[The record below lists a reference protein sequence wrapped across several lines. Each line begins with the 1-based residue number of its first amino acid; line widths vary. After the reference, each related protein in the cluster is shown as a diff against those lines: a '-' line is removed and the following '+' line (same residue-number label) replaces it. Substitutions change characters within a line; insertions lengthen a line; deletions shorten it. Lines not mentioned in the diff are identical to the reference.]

1 ICKSFL
7 KVHLKKLLLNANQQQ
22 HIAELYAE
30 SKNIES
36 VYNLNDLQQQQEAE
50 AKLIALGLDPVS
62 RNALESRWTA
72 QYSVKWS
79 CGTYE
84 QRRILFQCSCGY
96 HVQARQEREA
106 EKGVNQKTENW
117 QRRVPYPF
125 TGCLAHI
132 EVTERIGDK
141 AISRI
146 AGISEHNSSCETAV
160 LERVP
165 PIPLHEHVY
174 EVALEQLQHGASLTA
189 IQETNGKMVK
199 DRAYR
204 GMDTHESRT
213 ANVRYLFLPTDHKSL
228 YRKVSQI
235 LGVDVRLQPQYN
247 VDDWLNPNS
256 PNFKAEIAESV
267 FHYSARAE
275 AGDRFE
281 ICLSTPEMDG
291 CAHKYAHQSQ
301 LVLDGTFGI
310 CSARLLLFIAL
321 AVDENNKGLPIA
333 LFLFSAETGAK
344 ATHASYTTAILK
356 KLIETW
362 KLHLKTKFGSFEPY
376 SAITDTDTKERGAL
390 AHIWPQIVLLICKFH
405 LRQCWTNHRKKILKC
420 KAPDFWKNH
429 TRDVLQKLEVDLIAT
444 VDHAVATALLENHK
458 VFFNNL
464 ATNPEAKRASEAGL
478 DHLHYIQSYWMPR
491 PLWESWSEC
500 GRIAAAARIG
510 VAVEG
515 IIPTTNH
522 LESFNAVLKRK
533 YIQRYLRSGHR
544 LRFDILILLLISQ
557 ILPQIF
563 RRRNAQREY
572 RAWLTSRF
580 HSSAGGQDLL
590 LVQQRHHEDQ
600 KEYARQLRS
609 VCWWPL
615 DEARHQ
621 HACELLQTQS
631 LHTICTQPDSAGL
644 AFISRCNSSAGGPT
658 PYQISI
664 HTSGCASCTCLDF
677 HHNGKAC
684 KHLRALR
691 MLIDGWVLQGHLKA
705 QFHYP
710 ATLENA

>member
-1 ICKSFL
+1 

-22 HIAELYAE
+22 YIAELYAE

-84 QRRILFQCSCGY
+84 QRRILFQWS
-96 HVQARQEREA
+96 
-106 EKGVNQKTENW
+106 
-117 QRRVPYPF
+117 RRVPYPF

-174 EVALEQLQHGASLTA
+174 EVALEQLQNGASLTA

-291 CAHKYAHQSQ
+291 YAHKYAHQSQ

-362 KLHLKTKFGSFEPY
+362 KLHLETKFGSFEPY

-390 AHIWPQIVLLICKFH
+390 AHIWPQIVLLICKF
-405 LRQCWTNHRKKILKC
+405 
-420 KAPDFWKNH
+420 
-429 TRDVLQKLEVDLIAT
+429 
-444 VDHAVATALLENHK
+444 
-458 VFFNNL
+458 
-464 ATNPEAKRASEAGL
+464 
-478 DHLHYIQSYWMPR
+478 
-491 PLWESWSEC
+491 
-500 GRIAAAARIG
+500 
-510 VAVEG
+510 
-515 IIPTTNH
+515 
-522 LESFNAVLKRK
+522 
-533 YIQRYLRSGHR
+533 
-544 LRFDILILLLISQ
+544 
-557 ILPQIF
+557 
-563 RRRNAQREY
+563 
-572 RAWLTSRF
+572 
-580 HSSAGGQDLL
+580 
-590 LVQQRHHEDQ
+590 
-600 KEYARQLRS
+600 
-609 VCWWPL
+609 
-615 DEARHQ
+615 
-621 HACELLQTQS
+621 
-631 LHTICTQPDSAGL
+631 
-644 AFISRCNSSAGGPT
+644 
-658 PYQISI
+658 
-664 HTSGCASCTCLDF
+664 
-677 HHNGKAC
+677 
-684 KHLRALR
+684 
-691 MLIDGWVLQGHLKA
+691 
-705 QFHYP
+705 
-710 ATLENA
+710 